1 MANLELLVSE
11 LPKLIQSLKL
21 TISDSHEIMQQ
32 IILINNAQEELRNIQ
47 KIIVQELKF
56 DNLNNSPIATLPRSN
71 TVASLFIPHIGL
83 VDPVLAAKFGNSEAK
98 LSLTDLQKKIET
110 WIEWGYFLQALAAD
124 ILSDLQ
130 LVNQLNSD
138 SSHISLPANFKAITE
153 NLKSSLVFTNSKN
166 LEYQC
171 QKISN
176 SQKELLQLQQKLNYI
191 FNTIKTSHSL
201 LTILLGVSAFCGKS
215 GFTLEWLDDDHEL
228 IISSDGKIQE
238 LTNILNDCDIFQEQI
253 ATLIIQGD
261 TLREQ
266 AEEALKKIEH
276 QSTKKL
282 VIKNQL
288 ENGIKLPTNKI
299 IGSAFFIVSS
309 LLMLGFASWQIQ
321 DRNPQLKS
329 RTLTQEERAIANFK
343 SAQKLGMEAASLVQK
358 PPHSLQTWQQAETKW
373 YQAINLLNSIPTQT
387 SVSDQAKNKL
397 TRYRIN
403 YNAIS
408 KIVLIEK
415 KATTNLELAQ
425 KLAIEATFF
434 VHNSPHST
442 ITRQQAKDKW
452 KQAIKLLEAIPENSS
467 VSTQAKETLPI
478 YKTNYAAI
486 RSR

>member
-21 TISDSHEIMQQ
+21 TIGDSHEIVEQ

-47 KIIVQELKF
+47 KIIIQELKF
-56 DNLNNSPIATLPRSN
+56 GNINNSAIATLTRTN
-71 TVASLFIPHIGL
+71 IVASLFIPHIGL
-83 VDPVLAAKFGNSEAK
+83 VDPVLAAKFGNRESK
-98 LSLTDLQKKIET
+98 LSLIDLGKKIDT

-124 ILSDLQ
+124 ILSDVQ

-138 SSHISLPANFKAITE
+138 SQHVSLPSKFKAIAE
-153 NLKSSLVFTNSKN
+153 NLKNNLVFNNSKK
-166 LEYQC
+166 LEYQL

-228 IISSDGKIQE
+228 IISSDGKTQE
-238 LTNILNDCDIFQEQI
+238 LTGILNDCDVFQEQI
-253 ATLIIQGD
+253 ASLIIEGD
-261 TLREQ
+261 TLREE
-266 AEEALKKIEH
+266 AEKAIKKIEQ

-282 VIKNQL
+282 IVSNKL
-288 ENGIKLPTNKI
+288 ENTIKIPTPKI
-299 IGSAFFIVSS
+299 AISALFLASA
-309 LLMLGFASWQIQ
+309 LLLLGFCGRQTQ
-321 DRNPQLKS
+321 NQNPQLE
-329 RTLTQEERAIANFK
+329 TQNLTPEQRAIANFK
-343 SAQKLGMEAASLVQK
+343 SAQKLGMEAASLAQN
-358 PPHSLQTWQQAETKW
+358 PPHSLQVWQQAETKW
-373 YQAINLLNSIPTQT
+373 DRAIKLLNSIPPQT
-387 SVSDQAKNKL
+387 SVSDRAKNKL
-397 TRYRIN
+397 THYQTN

-408 KIVLIEK
+408 KIVLTEK
-415 KATTNLELAQ
+415 IAVHNLESAQ

-434 VHNSPHST
+434 VQNSPHSP
-442 ITRQQAKDKW
+442 ITRQQAKEKL
-452 KQAIKLLEAIPENSS
+452 KQAINLLEAIPENSS
-467 VSTQAKETLPI
+467 VSPQAKETLPI

>member
-21 TISDSHEIMQQ
+21 TIGDSHEIVEQ

-47 KIIVQELKF
+47 KLIIQELKF
-56 DNLNNSPIATLPRSN
+56 GNINNSAIATLPRTN
-71 TVASLFIPHIGL
+71 IVASLFIPHIGL
-83 VDPVLAAKFGNSEAK
+83 VDPVLAAKFGNRESK
-98 LSLTDLQKKIET
+98 LSLIDLGKKIDT

-124 ILSDLQ
+124 ILSDVQ

-138 SSHISLPANFKAITE
+138 SQHVSLPSKFKAIAE
-153 NLKSSLVFTNSKN
+153 NLKNNLVFNNSKK
-166 LEYQC
+166 LEYQL

-228 IISSDGKIQE
+228 IISSDGKTQE
-238 LTNILNDCDIFQEQI
+238 LTDILNDCDVFQEQI
-253 ATLIIQGD
+253 ASLIIEGD
-261 TLREQ
+261 SLI
-266 AEEALKKIEH
+266 EEAEKAIKKIEQ

-282 VIKNQL
+282 IVSKQL
-288 ENGIKLPTNKI
+288 ENPIKIPTPKI
-299 IGSAFFIVSS
+299 VIAACFLAST
-309 LLMLGFASWQIQ
+309 LLLLGFCGRQTQ
-321 DRNPQLKS
+321 NQNPQLE
-329 RTLTQEERAIANFK
+329 TQNLTPEQRAIANFK
-343 SAQKLGMEAASLVQK
+343 SAQKLGMEAASLAQK
-358 PPHSLQTWQQAETKW
+358 PPHSLQVWQQAETKW
-373 YQAINLLNSIPTQT
+373 ERAIKLLNSIPPQT
-387 SVSDQAKNKL
+387 SVYDQAKKKL
-397 TRYRIN
+397 TNYQTN

-408 KIVLIEK
+408 KIVLTEK
-415 KATTNLELAQ
+415 IATHNLESAQ

-434 VHNSPHST
+434 VQNSPHSP
-442 ITRQQAKDKW
+442 ITRQQAKEKL
-452 KQAIKLLEAIPENSS
+452 KQAINLLEAIPENSS
-467 VSTQAKETLPI
+467 VSPQAKETLPI